1 LVGYRFDSYP
11 EFSYSLRRLDFSQL
25 GAKGVGYAR
34 HQSPLKEVIEMHT
47 LPTTMVQALAPFAPL
62 FSERVFRHAR
72 VLLIGAILAPGRRT
86 VSSALRAMGLDREKR
101 FHRYHRVLS
110 RARWSSLEASRIL
123 LGLLLEAFVG
133 EGPLILGLDETLERR
148 YGKKIS
154 ARGVYRDPVRSTHE
168 NFVKSS
174 GLRWVCV
181 MVLVEVPWASRVW
194 ALPFLSAL
202 APSERYAAQRGR
214 RHKKITEWAWQLLLV
229 VRRWYPQR
237 EIVAVADRAYASL
250 KLLESCRKLTN
261 PITFI
266 TRLRLDAALYEP
278 APPRRPGQIGRPRI
292 KGERLPNLSV
302 VAEDP
307 KTVWK
312 PSKIANWYG
321 SGQRTIEIASQTA
334 VWYSTGLFAVP
345 VRWVLIRDPEGRFK
359 TQALLC
365 TDLDADPKKIVSWF
379 VMRWQLEVTFQEM
392 RRHLGFETQ
401 RQWSD
406 SAIGRTT
413 PALLALFSLVTLL
426 AHRRMGQAAG
436 ALRRQAAWYHKR
448 HPTFADALA
457 LVRKELWAE
466 EQTFCGSPAETDT
479 IKVPR
484 AFMEHLTDAVCY
496 AA

>member
-1 LVGYRFDSYP
+1 VR
-11 EFSYSLRRLDFSQL
+11 
-25 GAKGVGYAR
+25 
-34 HQSPLKEVIEMHT
+34 T
-47 LPTTMVQALAPFAPL
+47 LPPKMVQALAPFAPL
-62 FSERVFRHAR
+62 FSKRVWQHAQ
-72 VLLIGAILAPGRRT
+72 LLLVGAILTPGRRT
-86 VSSALRAMGLDREKR
+86 VSSALRAMGLDQHKR

-133 EGPLILGLDETLERR
+133 EGPIILGIDETLERR
-148 YGKKIS
+148 WGKKIS

-181 MVLVEVPWASRVW
+181 MLLVEIPWASRVW

-202 APSERYAAQRGR
+202 APSERYAAKRGR

-229 VRRWYPQR
+229 VRRWHPQR
-237 EIVAVADRAYASL
+237 EIVAIADRAYASL
-250 KLLESCRKLTN
+250 KLLESCRKLSD
-261 PITFI
+261 PITFVS
-266 TRLRLDAALYEP
+266 RLRLDAALYEP
-278 APPRRPGQIGRPRI
+278 APPRCPGQIGRPRL
-292 KGERLPNLSV
+292 KGERLPNLSE
-302 VAEDP
+302 VAEAP

-312 PSKIANWYG
+312 PTTIANWYG
-321 SGQRTIEIASQTA
+321 SGERMVEIASKTA

-345 VRWVLIRDPEGRFK
+345 LRWVLVRDPEGEFK

-365 TDLDADPKKIVSWF
+365 TDLGADPKKIVCWF
-379 VMRWQLEVTFQEM
+379 VMRWQLEVTFQEV

-406 SAIGRTT
+406 MAIGRTT
-413 PALLALFSLVTLL
+413 PALLGLFSLITLS
-426 AHRRMGQAAG
+426 AHRQMRQAAG
-436 ALRRQAAWYHKR
+436 AFRRQASWYHKA

-457 LVRKELWAE
+457 LVRKQLWAQ
-466 EQTFCGSPAETDT
+466 EQTFCGSPSATDT
-479 IKVPR
+479 IKLPR
-484 AFMEHLTDAVCY
+484 VFVERLTDAVCY